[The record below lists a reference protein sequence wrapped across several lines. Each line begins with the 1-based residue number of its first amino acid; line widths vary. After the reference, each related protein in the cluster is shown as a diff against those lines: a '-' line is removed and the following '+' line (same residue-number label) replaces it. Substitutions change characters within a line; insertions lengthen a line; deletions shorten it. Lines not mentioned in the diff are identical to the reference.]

1 MGFNDQEIVA
11 LLGAHAVGR
20 CHKDRSGFEGPWTY
34 VLFFIKFRFSPTTF
48 SNGYYKELF
57 EKKWTVKKW
66 NGPTQY
72 EDESKSLMMLPT
84 DMILLKDF
92 AFKTIAE
99 SYAKDESLFF
109 KDFAKA
115 YVKLSELGCSNLSSK
130 VLEFKRL

>member
-1 MGFNDQEIVA
+1 MDVTN
-11 LLGAHAVGR
+11 
-20 CHKDRSGFEGPWTY
+20 
-34 VLFFIKFRFSPTTF
+34 FFFKNFRFSPITF

-66 NGPTQY
+66 QGPIQY

-84 DMILLKDF
+84 DIALLKDSS
-92 AFKTIAE
+92 FKTIAE

-109 KDFAKA
+109 KDFSKA

-130 VLEFKRL
+130 ILEFKRL

>member
-1 MGFNDQEIVA
+1 MDVCSFS
-11 LLGAHAVGR
+11 L
-20 CHKDRSGFEGPWTY
+20 
-34 VLFFIKFRFSPTTF
+34 KFRFSPTTF

-84 DMILLKDF
+84 DMILLKDS

-115 YVKLSELGCSNLSSK
+115 YVKL
-130 VLEFKRL
+130 